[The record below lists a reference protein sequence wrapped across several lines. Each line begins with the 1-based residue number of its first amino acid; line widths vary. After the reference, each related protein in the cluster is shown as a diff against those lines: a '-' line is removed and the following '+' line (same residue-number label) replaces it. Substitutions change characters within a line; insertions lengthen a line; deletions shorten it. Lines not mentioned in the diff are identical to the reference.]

1 MVYDVFV
8 KELEYYGSVGSV
20 QTTHHLPIMVHDV
33 VVKEP
38 EYFVERKMVKHQGGA
53 STMVLVKWQNHTEE

>member
-53 STMVLVKWQNHTEE
+53 STMV